1 MGGVTEAP
9 LKEGEEDKVSKT
21 EICRGIPGAKLINT
35 GHLSQF
41 NVIVIVKRTYSLKV

>member
-21 EICRGIPGAKLINT
+21 DICREILGAKLTNT

-41 NVIVIVKRTYSLKV
+41 NVIVIV